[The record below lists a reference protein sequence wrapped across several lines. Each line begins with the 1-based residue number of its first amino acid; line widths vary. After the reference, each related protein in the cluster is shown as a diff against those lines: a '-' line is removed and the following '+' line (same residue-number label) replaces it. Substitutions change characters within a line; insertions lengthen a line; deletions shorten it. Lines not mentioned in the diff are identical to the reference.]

1 MPSIKYMIEL
11 TDQDRKK
18 LKAIVNKGKSSARAI
33 KRANILLA
41 SDRGAKRPMTVS
53 EVSAAFDVSAT
64 TVQKVRTQYAEH
76 GLKGTIERR
85 RRKTPPVAAKV
96 TGEVEARIIALA
108 CSEPPEGYAR
118 WTVRL
123 LADKSVELGYIDSI
137 SAMTVNRT
145 LKKTNLSLT

>member
-1 MPSIKYMIEL
+1 LE
-11 TDQDRKK
+11 
-18 LKAIVNKGKSSARAI
+18 
-33 KRANILLA
+33 
-41 SDRGAKRPMTVS
+41 
-53 EVSAAFDVSAT
+53 
-64 TVQKVRTQYAEH
+64 
-76 GLKGTIERR
+76 GTIERR
-85 RRKTPPVAAKV
+85 KRKTPPVAAKV

-123 LADKSVELGYIDSI
+123 LADKSVELVYIDSI